1 MSEMKNRKKIIS
13 FIIMGIIVVVVCVS
27 SILWKK
33 VNSPHNKYEKGEN
46 ETEFVPF
53 PTEEKD
59 EATDEQ
65 EEMPEKSEASDTS
78 EKGKNDVSGNTNVEN
93 PSQKDNVDST
103 DTEDENPQD
112 SDTTTD
118 DDEQETEELPFVPF

>member
-1 MSEMKNRKKIIS
+1 
-13 FIIMGIIVVVVCVS
+13 MGIIVVVVCVS

-53 PTEEKD
+53 PTGEDD

-65 EEMPEKSEASDTS
+65 DETPEKSEASAPS
-78 EKGKNDVSGNTNVEN
+78 EKGKNEVSGNNTEN
-93 PSQKDNVDST
+93 PNEKDNKDLT
-103 DTEDENPQD
+103 DTEDENPQE
-112 SDTTTD
+112 SDTTIDNDEKETD
-118 DDEQETEELPFVPF
+118 ELPFVPF